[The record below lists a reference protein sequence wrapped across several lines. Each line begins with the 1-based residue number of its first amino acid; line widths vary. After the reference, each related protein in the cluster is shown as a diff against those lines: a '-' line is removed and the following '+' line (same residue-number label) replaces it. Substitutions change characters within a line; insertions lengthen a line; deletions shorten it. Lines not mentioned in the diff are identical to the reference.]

1 MMKMCKRMI
10 CLVLLAVMALA
21 LVACGK
27 EEKPMRVEVEIEVA
41 EYGTIRLKLDR
52 EKAPITVD
60 NFLKLVEEG
69 FYNGLTFH
77 RAVEGFM
84 IQGGDPNADGTGHSA
99 ERIKGEFAENG
110 VENPISHTRGTISMA
125 RSEDPNSASCQFFI
139 MQENGFSLDGKY
151 AAFGTVTEGM
161 EVVDA
166 ICNDIKPRHTN
177 EIGVILD
184 KERQSVITE
193 IRIIED

>member
-1 MMKMCKRMI
+1 MKMCKRMI
-10 CLVLLAVMALA
+10 CLVLLAVMTLA

-27 EEKPMRVEVEIEVA
+27 EEMPKRVEVEIEVA
-41 EYGTIRLKLDR
+41 EYGTIRVKLDR

-60 NFLKLVEEG
+60 NFLKLVEED
-69 FYNGLTFH
+69 FYDGLTFH
-77 RAVEGFM
+77 RVKEGFM
-84 IQGGDPNADGTGHSA
+84 IQGGDPNGDGSGYSD

-110 VENPISHTRGTISMA
+110 YDNPISHTRGTISMA

-151 AAFGTVTEGM
+151 AAFGTVVEGM

-166 ICNDIKPRHTN
+166 ICSAIKPRHTN

-184 KERQSVITE
+184 KARQPVITE
-193 IRIIED
+193 IRIVE

>member
-1 MMKMCKRMI
+1 MKKCKKML
-10 CLVLLAVMALA
+10 CLVLLAVMTLSLA
-21 LVACGK
+21 ACGK
-27 EEKPMRVEVEIEVA
+27 EEKPKRVEVEIEVA
-41 EYGTIRLKLDR
+41 DYGTIKLKLDR

-77 RAVEGFM
+77 RVVEGFM
-84 IQGGDPNADGTGHSA
+84 IQGGCPEGDGTGKSA

-125 RSEDPNSASCQFFI
+125 RSEDPDSASCQFFI

-151 AAFGTVTEGM
+151 AAFGYVTEGI

-166 ICNDIKPRHTN
+166 ICGDIKPRHTN

-184 KERQSVITE
+184 KERQPVITE

>member
-1 MMKMCKRMI
+1 MKMCKRMI
-10 CLVLLAVMALA
+10 CLVLLAVMALT

-27 EEKPMRVEVEIEVA
+27 EEKPMRVEVEIDVA

-166 ICNDIKPRHTN
+166 ICSDIKPRHTN

-184 KERQSVITE
+184 KERQPVITE

>member
-1 MMKMCKRMI
+1 MKKCKKML
-10 CLVLLAVMALA
+10 CLVLLAVMTLSLA
-21 LVACGK
+21 ACGK
-27 EEKPMRVEVEIEVA
+27 EEKPKRVEVEIEVA
-41 EYGTIRLKLDR
+41 DYGIIKLKLDR

-77 RAVEGFM
+77 RVVEGFM
-84 IQGGDPNADGTGHSA
+84 IQGGCPEGDGTGKSA

-125 RSEDPNSASCQFFI
+125 RSEDPDSASCQFFI

-151 AAFGTVTEGM
+151 AAFGYVTEGI

-166 ICNDIKPRHTN
+166 ICGDIKPRHTN

-184 KERQSVITE
+184 KERQPVITE